1 MILSIIMM
9 DASKIRRAYFY
20 TQLLFRGEGEEK
32 GEGGGSVL
40 CDISLMNIHFS

>member
-20 TQLLFRGEGEEK
+20 TQLLFRGEGEE
-32 GEGGGSVL
+32 GGGSVL